1 MPANPCRDSV
11 VNMLPAWERYRPLL
25 RVYIRRTQ
33 LDRRVRHGCDTS
45 DLIQETYVRALKG
58 LDGCQARTE
67 GEFIA
72 WLGKIAKHVVIDQG
86 RAARA
91 IKRDPARLVSVQASL
106 TQSSVDLQKLIAAN
120 CPSPS
125 AHLRTDELRLRL
137 AEAIDQLPEDQRD
150 VIILRDLCEES
161 VDDIATQ
168 LSKTDRAVAGLLL
181 RGRRRLR
188 ELLSDLR

>member
-1 MPANPCRDSV
+1 
-11 VNMLPAWERYRPLL
+11 MLPAWERYRPLL
-25 RVYIRRTQ
+25 RVYIRRMQ

-91 IKRDPARLVSVQASL
+91 VKRDPARLVSVQTGL
-106 TQSSVDLQKLIAAN
+106 TQSSVDLNKLIAAN

-150 VIILRDLCEES
+150 VVHRFLTE
-161 VDDIATQ
+161 
-168 LSKTDRAVAGLLL
+168 VA
-181 RGRRRLR
+181 
-188 ELLSDLR
+188 